1 MQRRT
6 LMYDC
11 KHTFL
16 GCAVFHDDRAVD
28 AIGVGAITAS
38 MGAGV

>member
-16 GCAVFHDDRAVD
+16 GCAVFHDNRAVD
-28 AIGVGAITAS
+28 TIGVGAITAS
-38 MGAGV
+38 MEAGV